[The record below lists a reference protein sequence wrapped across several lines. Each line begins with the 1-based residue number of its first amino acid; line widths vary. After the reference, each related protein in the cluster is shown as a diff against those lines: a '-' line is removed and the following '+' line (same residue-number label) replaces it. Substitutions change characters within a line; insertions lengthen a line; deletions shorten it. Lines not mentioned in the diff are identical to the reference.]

1 MLLLTREDEKFAEGR
16 NEGRTEGIRAEKE
29 RFAVEMLKDGEP
41 LAKIT
46 RYSQLAENVIRNLA
60 SSLGLAVS

>member
-16 NEGRTEGIRAEKE
+16 AEGIQTEKE
-29 RFAVEMLKDGEP
+29 RVAVNMLKDGEP
-41 LAKIT
+41 LVKIS

-60 SSLGLAVS
+60 SSMGLTIS